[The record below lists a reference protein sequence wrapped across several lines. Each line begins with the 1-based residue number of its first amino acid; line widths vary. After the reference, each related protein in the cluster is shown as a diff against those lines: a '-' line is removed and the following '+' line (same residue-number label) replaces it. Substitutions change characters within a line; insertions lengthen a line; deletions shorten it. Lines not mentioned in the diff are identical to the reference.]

1 MFDLFFIHLLAIP
14 LRNVQQN
21 IQHVVIGVNFPFP
34 SSASSIRQS
43 RVPVPRTTCLC
54 FFGRQN
60 FFLEGT
66 CPYMLTCK
74 ERDIHEF
81 CFTQAILEY
90 TT

>member
-1 MFDLFFIHLLAIP
+1 M
-14 LRNVQQN
+14 NN
-21 IQHVVIGVNFPFP
+21 ILDKGIY
-34 SSASSIRQS
+34 IYIYIYITS
-43 RVPVPRTTCLC
+43 RIC

-90 TT
+90 TTWFKINK